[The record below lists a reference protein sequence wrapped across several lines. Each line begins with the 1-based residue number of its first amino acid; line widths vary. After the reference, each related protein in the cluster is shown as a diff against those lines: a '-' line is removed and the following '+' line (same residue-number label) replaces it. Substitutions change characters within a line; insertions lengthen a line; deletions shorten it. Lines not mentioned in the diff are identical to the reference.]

1 MPKSKKKVH
10 EKSWHTEPQ
19 RLDLRGQYYKVFAC
33 ICAHHH
39 KKHSTG
45 HYLNLKRKP
54 SYPVLSMSLLTS
66 ITVSCSVVRTEHTG
80 FQWQKLSPALARVH
94 LYNITS
100 ANQRMQISMDCG
112 LWPTTAV
119 AHKTKKRWQVQKE
132 YAFGSKFQKQLT
144 KCCYAM
150 FSQETMTIW
159 QNLKQKMGFW
169 SIGQDHYLIAT

>member
-1 MPKSKKKVH
+1 MRHKLNPCVLAKDLHNFSEIILLDYMYSLMGWRNTIAVKKWRLASHFRSTCPYQRKRYTKNH
-10 EKSWHTEPQ
+10 NIEPQ

-80 FQWQKLSPALARVH
+80 FH
-94 LYNITS
+94 
-100 ANQRMQISMDCG
+100 C
-112 LWPTTAV
+112 
-119 AHKTKKRWQVQKE
+119 
-132 YAFGSKFQKQLT
+132 
-144 KCCYAM
+144 
-150 FSQETMTIW
+150 
-159 QNLKQKMGFW
+159 FW
-169 SIGQDHYLIAT
+169 SIRSHLCDRSWARP